1 MKTRIIK
8 IGNSQG
14 VRIPKV
20 LLEQSGLSAEVE
32 LEVQDAQ
39 IVIRS
44 AKRPRQGWEEAFRAM
59 AKHQDD
65 RLLGDFR
72 ERFSTRLPT
81 GSPASHPVW
90 WGVTFPQRGEAR
102 WGVIPQAAVRGRG
115 HRPRV
120 PPSNLPPLGEGKE
133 FVHTVVDHN
142 KGESF

>member
-44 AKRPRQGWEEAFRAM
+44 AKRPQQGWEEAFCAM
-59 AKHQDD
+59 ARHQDD
-65 RLLGDFR
+65 RLWDPDLTGQTCGD
-72 ERFSTRLPT
+72 EDE
-81 GSPASHPVW
+81 W
-90 WGVTFPQRGEAR
+90 QW
-102 WGVIPQAAVRGRG
+102 
-115 HRPRV
+115 
-120 PPSNLPPLGEGKE
+120 
-133 FVHTVVDHN
+133 
-142 KGESF
+142 